1 MMQSIVDIGDYNEP
15 SNTKFRMKDLNREN
29 PTPRPKVKR
38 KPSVDP
44 KRTRKLQKQARK
56 NNR

>member
-1 MMQSIVDIGDYNEP
+1 MQSIEDLGDYKEP
-15 SNTKFRMKDLNREN
+15 ESTIYRMKDLNREK
-29 PTPRPKVKR
+29 PASRPKVKR

-56 NNR
+56 SNR